1 MMEEIKIL
9 AIRFLRGF
17 IAGAVGSMIT
27 VGVFAGTNLTDFQQW
42 IGLLGIA
49 AMAGGITGGLLA
61 LDKAIRFNNE

>member
-1 MMEEIKIL
+1 MVEFKVLI
-9 AIRFLRGF
+9 IRFIRGF

-49 AMAGGITGGLLA
+49 AMAGGITGGLLSI
-61 LDKAIRFNNE
+61 DKAIRWKNE

>member
-1 MMEEIKIL
+1 MVEFKVLI
-9 AIRFLRGF
+9 IRFIRGF

-42 IGLLGIA
+42 ISLLIIA
-49 AMAGGITGGLLA
+49 AVAGGITGGLLA